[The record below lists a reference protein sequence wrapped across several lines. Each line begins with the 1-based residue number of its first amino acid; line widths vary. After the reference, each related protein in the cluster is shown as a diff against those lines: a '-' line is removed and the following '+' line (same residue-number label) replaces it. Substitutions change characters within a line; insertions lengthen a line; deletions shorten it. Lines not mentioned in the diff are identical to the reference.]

1 MADPR
6 TLRLRLSAPKPSH
19 HSLELSLKPSEW
31 GGWSFLQ
38 TLSESDPTPPS
49 SPILKPASTPY
60 ASKPSSLSDR
70 SLQLC
75 TENLGSETGSDSA
88 SATDDDR
95 NYLFSPSPP
104 REAGPQP
111 ESNSPT
117 PTTGVEESRPA
128 VCGKYKRSRR
138 GGCNSAARRDFP
150 PPLTTMKGPEV
161 VRVRRPHR
169 EGGRLVIEAVKCR
182 SQPSCFEAERID
194 GRLRLHLVRDFDS
207 SSSSVTA
214 SEKIAE
220 GNGEIL
226 SREGE
231 EIMTESESSR
241 SRSMNNIN
249 TNSNTAW
256 RCVAGGGQYDN
267 KNGKGLFNWEPFW
280 AATASLQV

>member
-1 MADPR
+1 MAEPR
-6 TLRLRLSAPKPSH
+6 TLRLRLSARKPSH
-19 HSLELSLKPSEW
+19 HSLELSLKPSES

-49 SPILKPASTPY
+49 SPILKPASPPY
-60 ASKPSSLSDR
+60 AAKRSSLSDK

-117 PTTGVEESRPA
+117 PTTAVEASRPA
-128 VCGKYKRSRR
+128 
-138 GGCNSAARRDFP
+138 AARRDFP
-150 PPLTTMKGPEV
+150 PPLTTMRGPEL
-161 VRVRRPHR
+161 VRLRRPHR

-194 GRLRLHLVRDFDS
+194 GRLRLHVVRDSSEFDS

-226 SREGE
+226 SRREGE
-231 EIMTESESSR
+231 ERMTESESSR
-241 SRSMNNIN
+241 RRNNRY
-249 TNSNTAW
+249 SNTAW